1 MALQQDTPFV
11 LDDRTIARHLRDWHK
26 QCEKI
31 QFETPQDPSATH
43 SWADVLFPD
52 GVESLI
58 QLVEDP
64 TQSDGQLPP
73 HQALLLAFLQLLQ
86 TPRALLNALPAQHR
100 QFYYRQVLGL
110 RERAGVADRVVLS
123 FQLNDDRPEKMLPAG
138 LLVDAGQDS
147 DGTPRRYQL
156 DQNLLANQS
165 RWTDLRWC
173 QPTPGG
179 GAGIYRIVYSA
190 QQPWPTAGIRLFEQ
204 DDVRDQPIVTGRVLS
219 TPALAL
225 SGGTRTL
232 TLKLGGK
239 VDNVTQLQAY
249 ASSNG
254 KWIPLPNTTATG
266 QTDPQFTLGV
276 DAPAISASPG
286 LDGFTNTAPLLKLI
300 DPSGQAVPEIKQ
312 LSIQVEQ
319 LPDARLSTDDGVAKL
334 TERVY
339 PFGME
344 PLIGSGV
351 YLTAADF
358 YKPKC
363 EIKLTLMPEWL
374 DLPAVSFSKWYEN
387 YKDVNNVKDNDAF
400 KLKATVGST
409 TSSWSEIHPI
419 FSSIET
425 TGEPT
430 SQSLQFTFSSFNA
443 TPSTS
448 LDPREWPQYLRLE
461 LAGQDFLH
469 KEYWQ
474 YLTAPA
480 EEDSK
485 KVLNPPYTPQ
495 FKNLSVGYQ
504 CDYTLSPEI
513 DKQYVLTPFGYADAE
528 GAVEQCQLYL
538 GFEHLLPGQDLALHW
553 QLSSAQRHTIA
564 WEYLCDSNQWKSLDA
579 QVRDDTN
586 GLFHAGLW
594 SATLPDDAS
603 THAPAMPP
611 GRCWIRSS
619 FAHEAEFSE
628 VASKS
633 EDVSN
638 FPWINGLHTN
648 SVTATRVSGGDLELA
663 LPAGTITRTVESCDG
678 VQTIVQPWP
687 SEGGRGPENETEFLA
702 RIARRLNHRNRA
714 LTWRDIIALLHDR
727 YPEVYDARITQPQ
740 KSSNSAEPP
749 IQQLVIIPAPG
760 QRDNTDALRPMFNP
774 ARLQAMQQ
782 YLLSRASPWLA
793 RSLSL
798 RNPTYKKIPLEYE
811 LTFNDNLNPYYGY
824 RQVKLALTAH
834 YMPWADDANHRTV
847 TLGESLDYYALLAFI
862 QQLAWVKS
870 VNELKLD
877 GEEKAITAQALEVL
891 ILDIP
896 DYSKTR

>member
-11 LDDRTIARHLRDWHK
+11 LDDRTIACRLRDWQK
-26 QCEKI
+26 QCEN
-31 QFETPQDPSATH
+31 TPFKTSEGSAAKL
-43 SWADVLFPD
+43 SWADVLFQEPD
-52 GVESLI
+52 NVERLI
-58 QLVEDP
+58 QLAEDP
-64 TQSDGQLPP
+64 TQSNGQLPP

-86 TPRALLNALPAQHR
+86 TPQALLNALPAQHR
-100 QFYYRQVLGL
+100 QFYYRQALGL
-110 RERAGVADRVVLS
+110 RERASVADRVVLS
-123 FQLNDDRPEKMLPAG
+123 FQLNDDRPERMLPVG

-173 QPTPGG
+173 RPAPGG
-179 GAGIYRIVYSA
+179 GAGSYRIVYSA

-204 DDVRDQPIVTGRVLS
+204 GDTRDPTIVTGRVLS
-219 TPALAL
+219 SPALAL

-232 TLKLGGK
+232 TLKLGGN
-239 VDNVTQLQAY
+239 VDNVTQLHAY

-254 KWIPLPNTTATG
+254 KWIPLKTTATG
-266 QTDPQFTLGV
+266 QTDPQFTLDA

-286 LDGFTNTAPLLKLI
+286 LDGFTDTAPLLKLI
-300 DPSGQAVPEIKQ
+300 DSSGQAVPEIKQ

-319 LPDARLSTDDGVAKL
+319 LPDARLSTDDGAAKL

-363 EIKLTLMPEWL
+363 EIKLTLTPEWL
-374 DLPAVSFSKWYEN
+374 DLPAVSFPKWYEN
-387 YKDVNNVKDNDAF
+387 YKDVNSVKDNDVF
-400 KLKATVGST
+400 KLKATVGSI

-430 SQSLQFTFSSFNA
+430 SQSLQFTFPSFNA
-443 TPSTS
+443 TASTS

-480 EEDSK
+480 EQDSK

-495 FKNLSVGYQ
+495 FKGLRVDYQ
-504 CDYTLSPEI
+504 CDYTLSPDI
-513 DKQYVLTPFGYADAE
+513 DKQYVLTPFGHADAE
-528 GAVEQCQLYL
+528 EAVKQRQIYL

-553 QLSSAQRHTIA
+553 QLSSAQRHTIV

-586 GLFHAGLW
+586 GLFRPGLW

-611 GRCWIRSS
+611 GRCWIRGS
-619 FAHEAEFSE
+619 FAHEAELSE

-687 SEGGRGPENETEFLA
+687 SEGGRGSENENEFLA
-702 RIARRLNHRNRA
+702 RVARRLNHRNRV

-727 YPEVYDARITQPQ
+727 YPEVYDARIAQPPNP
-740 KSSNSAEPP
+740 SNSAEPP
-749 IQQLVIIPAPG
+749 IQQLIIIPAPG

-774 ARLQAMQQ
+774 ARLQAMQKD
-782 YLLSRASPWLA
+782 LCSRASPWLA
-793 RSLSL
+793 LSL
-798 RNPTYKKIPLEYE
+798 CNPQYKNVALDYE
-811 LTFNDNLNPYYGY
+811 LAFNDNLNPHYGY

-847 TLGESLDYYALLAFI
+847 TLGESIDYYALLAFI
-862 QQLAWVKS
+862 QQLEWVKS
-870 VNELKLD
+870 IGKLTLD
-877 GEEKAITAQALEVL
+877 GKAESAAAQALEVL

-896 DYSKTR
+896 DYSKPR